1 MKSSDFV
8 HWIKNFEDFPLFT
21 PKPAPM
27 DDSDIEFHSDV
38 QYLHLLLDD
47 IWENAYYSGG
57 TLKLD
62 PVFIDFMATMSAA
75 MNAMT
80 KDIAV
85 SNAALN
91 LFLVD
96 WRESIKAVTL

>member
-1 MKSSDFV
+1 MTVQWNEKFNDL
-8 HWIKNFEDFPLFT
+8 PLLT

-27 DDSDIEFHSDV
+27 TDDDVQFHSDV

-47 IWENAYYSGG
+47 IWLNAYYSGQRIK
-57 TLKLD
+57 KLD

-80 KDIAV
+80 KAITV
-85 SNAALN
+85 SNAALS

-96 WRESIKAVTL
+96 WRESIKAVTE

>member
-1 MKSSDFV
+1 MKTPEFV
-8 HWIKNFEDFPLFT
+8 HWMKKHEDLPWLT

-27 DDSDIEFHSDV
+27 DDSDVEFHSDI

-47 IWENAYYSGG
+47 IWENAYYSGVKV
-57 TLKLD
+57 TV
-62 PVFIDFMATMSAA
+62 PAVFFDYMASMAAA

-80 KDIAV
+80 KAITV
-85 SNAALN
+85 SNAAFN

-96 WRESIKAVTL
+96 WRQSLKAVTE

>member
-1 MKSSDFV
+1 MKVPDFV
-8 HWIKNFEDFPLFT
+8 HWMKQHQELPWLR

-27 DDSDIEFHSDV
+27 DDSDVEFHSDV

-57 TLKLD
+57 TAKLD

-75 MNAMT
+75 MNAMNKAIT
-80 KDIAV
+80 V

-96 WRESIKAVTL
+96 WRQSIKAVTE